1 MAAFAGNLRM
11 STRELKAGRRMR
23 KLDISTASPALSM
36 RFRHQPGRS
45 PGGNKEKQEYQQPFQ
60 IAVPPPPHH

>member
-1 MAAFAGNLRM
+1 MTAFAGDLRM

-36 RFRHQPGRS
+36 SFRQQSSRAPDRG
-45 PGGNKEKQEYQQPFQ
+45 KEKQEYQKPFQ
-60 IAVPPPPHH
+60 VAVLPHS